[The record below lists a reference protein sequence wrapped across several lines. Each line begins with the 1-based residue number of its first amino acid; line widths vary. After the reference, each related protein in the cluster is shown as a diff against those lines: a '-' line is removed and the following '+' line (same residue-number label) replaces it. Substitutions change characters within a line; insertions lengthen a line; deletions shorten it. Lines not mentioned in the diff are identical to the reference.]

1 MGQTQGGWGTRSM
14 RGTWPISISATLVC
28 GHTRTAEG
36 LERGPR
42 SGLQGSRKERMRN

>member
-28 GHTRTAEG
+28 GHTRTAWKG
-36 LERGPR
+36 WRGDP
-42 SGLQGSRKERMRN
+42 GQGSSGAGKSI